1 MAQIAYNDR
10 AAVRS
15 RSDNSVT
22 PRIPARKDLAVPSTV
37 VVGLQWGDE
46 AKGKIVDY
54 LAERADM
61 VVRYNGGNNAGHTV
75 VVGDQVY
82 KFHTVP
88 AGILH
93 ADVAA
98 VIADGVVIDPAVL
111 CGELSSLS
119 ARGIDTSKL
128 KISRT
133 AHVIMP
139 WHKLLDNLEEKHRG
153 SQKIGTT
160 GRGIGPC
167 YQDKYGRWGL
177 RICDLIDPERCS
189 LRTQEILKYKNRL
202 IADVF
207 GGEPLDGAEIWE
219 EYSTYAEAIA
229 PHVADTS
236 HLISEAEKAGRHI
249 VFEGAHGS
257 LLDIDHGTYP
267 YVTSSHPISGGAT
280 VGTGIG
286 PRSIDEVIGVAK
298 VYTTRVG
305 EGVFM
310 TELHGEQGEAIRQ
323 KGAEFGTTT
332 GRPRR
337 CGWFDAVAVSFTCRI
352 NSCSRLALIK
362 LDVLTGQPTLKIA
375 TAYDVDGGRTA
386 SFPQD
391 TATLDRVTPVYE
403 EMPGWD
409 EPLENAKRL
418 EDLPA
423 NARAYVDRLSELV
436 DVPIWAIS
444 VGERRDQTILLD

>member
-1 MAQIAYNDR
+1 
-10 AAVRS
+10 
-15 RSDNSVT
+15 
-22 PRIPARKDLAVPSTV
+22 VPSTV

-54 LAERADM
+54 LAAKADF

-88 AGILH
+88 SGILH
-93 ADVAA
+93 DGVTAI
-98 VIADGVVIDPAVL
+98 IADGVVIDPAVL
-111 CGELSSLS
+111 CGELSALQP
-119 ARGIDTSKL
+119 RGIDLSRL
-128 KISRT
+128 KISST

-139 WHKLLDNLEEKHRG
+139 WHRMLDSLEERHRG

-177 RICDLIDPERCS
+177 RICDLIDPARRS
-189 LRTQEILKYKNRL
+189 RRTEEILGYKNSL
-202 IADVF
+202 IQNVF
-207 GGEPLDGAEIWE
+207 GGEPLDASDICE
-219 EYSTYAEAIA
+219 EYSDYAEAIA
-229 PHVADTS
+229 PHVVDTS
-236 HLISEAEKAGRHI
+236 HLVGAACRDGKH
-249 VFEGAHGS
+249 VLFEGAHGA

-286 PRSIDEVIGVAK
+286 PRDITDVIGVAK

-310 TELHGEQGEAIRQ
+310 TELLGEQGEAIRQ

-337 CGWFDAVAVSFTCRI
+337 CGWFDAVAVTFTCQI
-352 NSCSRLALIK
+352 NSCNKLALIK
-362 LDVLTGQPTLKIA
+362 LDVMSGQETLKIA
-375 TAYDVDGGRTA
+375 TAYEIDGERTTE
-386 SFPQD
+386 FPQD
-391 TATLDRVTPVYE
+391 TTILDRVKPVYE
-403 EMPGWD
+403 ELPGWS
-409 EPLENAKRL
+409 EPVDQARTLE
-418 EDLPA
+418 ELPK

-436 DVPIWAIS
+436 NVPIWALS

>member
-1 MAQIAYNDR
+1 MP
-10 AAVRS
+10 
-15 RSDNSVT
+15 T
-22 PRIPARKDLAVPSTV
+22 TV

-54 LAERADM
+54 LAEHASM

-75 VVGDQVY
+75 VVGDQTY
-82 KFHTVP
+82 KFHTMP

-93 ADVAA
+93 PNVTA

-119 ARGIDTSKL
+119 ARGIDTGKL
-128 KISRT
+128 KISST

-139 WHKLLDNLEEKHRG
+139 WHKLLDSLEERHRG

-177 RICDLIDPERCS
+177 RICDLIDPERCA
-189 LRTQEILKYKNRL
+189 LRTREILEYKNSL
-202 IADVF
+202 IKSVF
-207 GGEPLDGAEIWE
+207 GGEPLDASEICD
-219 EYSTYAEAIA
+219 EYGTYAEAIA

-236 HLISEAEKAGRHI
+236 HLVSKAQGAGESI

-286 PRSIDEVIGVAK
+286 PRCIDEVVGVAK

-337 CGWFDAVAVSFTCRI
+337 CGWFDAVAVNFTSRI

-362 LDVLTGQPTLKIA
+362 LDVLTGQKSLKIA
-375 TAYDVDGGRTA
+375 TAYEIDGKITRQ
-386 SFPQD
+386 FPQD
-391 TATLDRVTPVYE
+391 TTVLNRATPVYE
-403 EMPGWD
+403 EMPGWS
-409 EPLENAKRL
+409 ESVVEARQLEH
-418 EDLPA
+418 LPA
-423 NARAYVDRLSELV
+423 NARAYIDRISELV
-436 DVPIWAIS
+436 EVPVWAVS
-444 VGERRDQTILLD
+444 VGERRDQTILMD